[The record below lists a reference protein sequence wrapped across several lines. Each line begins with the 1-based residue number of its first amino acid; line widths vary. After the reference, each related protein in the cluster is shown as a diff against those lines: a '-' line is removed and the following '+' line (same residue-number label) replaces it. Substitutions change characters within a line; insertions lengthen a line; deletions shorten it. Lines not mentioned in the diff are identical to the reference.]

1 MSLILFV
8 LGAYLW
14 YTGRFSF
21 GSVNTQGRHI
31 KAAGVVLMLPAG
43 GTFVLSFVLGLVF
56 LSSET
61 MLVTMINIMAMVE
74 FFSLIAAVIIAYIL
88 VADPQNA
95 PRLPGILGEIQ
106 AERRAQENRGAT
118 SSPAPNSNIQTTS
131 RPVKPGPVAPRQES
145 FGAVLTV
152 QEAATY
158 MRLNEADILKLIDDG
173 KLAAARINYSYR
185 IARSNLDD
193 LLNGDETSASR

>member
-14 YTGRFSF
+14 YTGRFAF
-21 GSVNTQGRHI
+21 GSLNTQGRHI
-31 KAAGVVLMLPAG
+31 KAAGAVLMLPAG
-43 GTFVLSFVLGLVF
+43 GTFVLSFILGLVF
-56 LSSET
+56 LTSDT
-61 MLVTMINIMAMVE
+61 MLVAMINIMAMVE

-88 VADPQNA
+88 IADPQNA

-106 AERRAQENRGAT
+106 AERRAQEKSGVPST
-118 SSPAPNSNIQTTS
+118 STPASRIRPSVPSAKPSPAAI
-131 RPVKPGPVAPRQES
+131 RPDS

-152 QEAATY
+152 QEAASY

-185 IARSNLDD
+185 IARSNLDE
-193 LLNGDETSASR
+193 LLNEHDTSVST